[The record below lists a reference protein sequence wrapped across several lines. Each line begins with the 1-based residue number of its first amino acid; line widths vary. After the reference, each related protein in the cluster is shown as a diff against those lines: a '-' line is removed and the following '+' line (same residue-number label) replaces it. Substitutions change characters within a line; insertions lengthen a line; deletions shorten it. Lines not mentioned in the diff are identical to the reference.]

1 MSELQGPPSAEAAAE
16 PVQDDTF
23 TVLDLVLVLVRRRRL
38 IVATTGIAAV
48 VLLAYN
54 ILAMVID
61 PESRWNLLPTW
72 FTASVTVSIADDGPD
87 YGAGAATL
95 LSRIPDTG
103 GLADFAS
110 LLAPGTSTDASRA
123 QELLIG
129 REILDALARQ
139 QGFVTD
145 ASGNDDIVLARE
157 RLGENLDTEY
167 LFESDLLVISYDHY
181 YPDQAAAGLE
191 FAVQR
196 LREKMHALTIERV
209 RRRKIFLDERL
220 AEVRQDRTEAQD
232 ALTEFQQE
240 FGVINLAAQSES
252 AIENVTALKTELYRK
267 EVELHS
273 QIELLGENTAAV
285 VRLRSAVDKLRTLIR
300 EIEHGFVEF
309 QDSAIPLQ
317 ELPALGVRYLDLA
330 TELRLDRS
338 VPVVRPARPVSEP
351 PVETNAAEVGLAVCR
366 YLSTLATSGY
376 LSGCWMRSM
385 SKSTSRSGQWK
396 CPSRSSI
403 TLKTWSTEAC
413 RNHGNRSW
421 SRYNSV
427 SRHASHRPTGVSC
440 TTSTREVLTP
450 CTYYLLLSSLDDLL
464 DRSRLVGADAF
475 RHCGFDC
482 RVEPEFR
489 LEWSALQETERPQ
502 REPIPPC
509 HAKCRACR

>member
-48 VLLAYN
+48 VLLVYN
-54 ILAMVID
+54 ILAMAID
-61 PESRWNLLPTW
+61 PESPWNLLPTW

-145 ASGNDDIVLARE
+145 ASGNDDIARARE

-191 FAVQR
+191 FAVGR

-209 RRRKIFLDERL
+209 RRRKIFLEERL

-240 FGVINLAAQSES
+240 FGVINLAAQSEA
-252 AIENVTALKTELYRK
+252 AIENVTALKTELYLK

-285 VRLRSAVDKLRTLIR
+285 VRLRSAVDQLRTLIQ
-300 EIEHGFVEF
+300 EIEHGFIEF

-330 TELRLDRS
+330 TELSVHDTIYAFLRS
-338 VPVVRPARPVSEP
+338 QYESTRIEENAKESAFQIVEEVEVPLRKSRPSRA
-351 PVETNAAEVGLAVCR
+351 LVCIIG
-366 YLSTLATSGY
+366 TLAAFMASILAAFAVERFKRAESDPVQRRQLDEIRQEIG
-376 LSGCWMRSM
+376 LMR
-385 SKSTSRSGQWK
+385 K
-396 CPSRSSI
+396 
-403 TLKTWSTEAC
+403 KTGS
-413 RNHGNRSW
+413 
-421 SRYNSV
+421 
-427 SRHASHRPTGVSC
+427 PT
-440 TTSTREVLTP
+440 
-450 CTYYLLLSSLDDLL
+450 
-464 DRSRLVGADAF
+464 
-475 RHCGFDC
+475 
-482 RVEPEFR
+482 
-489 LEWSALQETERPQ
+489 
-502 REPIPPC
+502 
-509 HAKCRACR
+509 

>member
-145 ASGNDDIVLARE
+145 ASGNDDIARARE

-240 FGVINLAAQSES
+240 FGVINLAAQSEA
-252 AIENVTALKTELYRK
+252 AIQNVTALKTELYRK

-309 QDSAIPLQ
+309 QDSAIPLK

-330 TELRLDRS
+330 TELSVHDAIYAFLRS
-338 VPVVRPARPVSEP
+338 QYESTRIEENAKESAFQIVEEVEVPLRKSRPSRALICII
-351 PVETNAAEVGLAVCR
+351 G
-366 YLSTLATSGY
+366 TLAAFMASILAAFAVERFKRAEADPVQRRQLDEIRQEIG
-376 LSGCWMRSM
+376 LMR
-385 SKSTSRSGQWK
+385 K
-396 CPSRSSI
+396 
-403 TLKTWSTEAC
+403 KT
-413 RNHGNRSW
+413 GP
-421 SRYNSV
+421 
-427 SRHASHRPTGVSC
+427 PT
-440 TTSTREVLTP
+440 
-450 CTYYLLLSSLDDLL
+450 
-464 DRSRLVGADAF
+464 
-475 RHCGFDC
+475 
-482 RVEPEFR
+482 
-489 LEWSALQETERPQ
+489 
-502 REPIPPC
+502 
-509 HAKCRACR
+509 

>member
-1 MSELQGPPSAEAAAE
+1 MSELQGPPSAEPAAE
-16 PVQDDTF
+16 PIQDDTF
-23 TVLDLVLVLVRRRRL
+23 TVLDLVLVLVRRRRI

-48 VLLAYN
+48 VLLGYN
-54 ILAMVID
+54 ILASVMH
-61 PESRWNLLPTW
+61 PESRWNLLPNRY
-72 FTASVTVSIADDGPD
+72 TASVTVSIADDSPD

-139 QGFVTD
+139 QEFVTD
-145 ASGNDDIVLARE
+145 ASSNDDIALARE
-157 RLGENLDTEY
+157 RLGKNLDTEY

-196 LREKMHALTIERV
+196 LRAKMHALTIERV

-252 AIENVTALKTELYRK
+252 AIQNVTALKTELYRK
-267 EVELHS
+267 QVELHS

-285 VRLRSAVDKLRTLIR
+285 VRLRSAVDQLRTLIR

-330 TELRLDRS
+330 TELSVHDAIYAFLRS
-338 VPVVRPARPVSEP
+338 QYESTRIEENAKESAFQIVEEVEVPLRKSRPSRALICII
-351 PVETNAAEVGLAVCR
+351 G
-366 YLSTLATSGY
+366 TLAAFMASILAAFAVERFKRAESDPVQRRQLDEIRQEIG
-376 LSGCWMRSM
+376 LMR
-385 SKSTSRSGQWK
+385 K
-396 CPSRSSI
+396 
-403 TLKTWSTEAC
+403 KT
-413 RNHGNRSW
+413 GP
-421 SRYNSV
+421 
-427 SRHASHRPTGVSC
+427 PT
-440 TTSTREVLTP
+440 
-450 CTYYLLLSSLDDLL
+450 
-464 DRSRLVGADAF
+464 
-475 RHCGFDC
+475 
-482 RVEPEFR
+482 
-489 LEWSALQETERPQ
+489 
-502 REPIPPC
+502 
-509 HAKCRACR
+509 

>member
-145 ASGNDDIVLARE
+145 ASGNDDIVRARE

-232 ALTEFQQE
+232 TLTKFQQE

-252 AIENVTALKTELYRK
+252 AIQNVTALKTELYRK

-285 VRLRSAVDKLRTLIR
+285 VRLRSAVDQLRTLIR

-330 TELRLDRS
+330 TELSVHDTIYAFLRS
-338 VPVVRPARPVSEP
+338 QYESTRIEENAKESAFQIVEEVEVPLRKSRPSRALICII
-351 PVETNAAEVGLAVCR
+351 G
-366 YLSTLATSGY
+366 TLAAFMASILAAFAVERFKRAESDPVQRRQLDEIRQEIG
-376 LSGCWMRSM
+376 LMR
-385 SKSTSRSGQWK
+385 K
-396 CPSRSSI
+396 
-403 TLKTWSTEAC
+403 KT
-413 RNHGNRSW
+413 GP
-421 SRYNSV
+421 
-427 SRHASHRPTGVSC
+427 PT
-440 TTSTREVLTP
+440 
-450 CTYYLLLSSLDDLL
+450 
-464 DRSRLVGADAF
+464 
-475 RHCGFDC
+475 
-482 RVEPEFR
+482 
-489 LEWSALQETERPQ
+489 
-502 REPIPPC
+502 
-509 HAKCRACR
+509 

>member
-48 VLLAYN
+48 VLLVYN
-54 ILAMVID
+54 ILAMAID
-61 PESRWNLLPTW
+61 PESPWNLLPTW

-123 QELLIG
+123 QQLLIG

-139 QGFVTD
+139 QEFVTD
-145 ASGNDDIVLARE
+145 ASSNDDIALARE

-181 YPDQAAAGLE
+181 YPDQAAAGLK
-191 FAVQR
+191 FAVGR

-209 RRRKIFLDERL
+209 RRRKIFLEERL
-220 AEVRQDRTEAQD
+220 GEVRQDRTEAQD

-252 AIENVTALKTELYRK
+252 AIENVTALKTELYLK

-285 VRLRSAVDKLRTLIR
+285 VRLRSAVDQLRTLLR

-309 QDSAIPLQ
+309 QDSGIPLQ

-330 TELRLDRS
+330 TELSVHDTIYAFLRS
-338 VPVVRPARPVSEP
+338 QYESTRIEENARESAFQIVEEVEVPLRKSRPSRALICII
-351 PVETNAAEVGLAVCR
+351 G
-366 YLSTLATSGY
+366 TLAAFMASILAAFAVERFKRAESDPVQRRQLDEIRQEIG
-376 LSGCWMRSM
+376 LMR
-385 SKSTSRSGQWK
+385 KRTGSR
-396 CPSRSSI
+396 
-403 TLKTWSTEAC
+403 T
-413 RNHGNRSW
+413 
-421 SRYNSV
+421 
-427 SRHASHRPTGVSC
+427 
-440 TTSTREVLTP
+440 
-450 CTYYLLLSSLDDLL
+450 
-464 DRSRLVGADAF
+464 
-475 RHCGFDC
+475 
-482 RVEPEFR
+482 
-489 LEWSALQETERPQ
+489 
-502 REPIPPC
+502 
-509 HAKCRACR
+509 

>member
-54 ILAMVID
+54 ILAMAID
-61 PESRWNLLPTW
+61 PESPWNLLPTW

-145 ASGNDDIVLARE
+145 ASGNDDIVVARE

-191 FAVQR
+191 FAVAR

-209 RRRKIFLDERL
+209 RRRKIFLVERL
-220 AEVRQDRTEAQD
+220 DEVRQDRTEAQD

-252 AIENVTALKTELYRK
+252 AIQNVTALKTELYRK

-285 VRLRSAVDKLRTLIR
+285 VRLRSAVDQLRTLIR

-330 TELRLDRS
+330 TELSVHDTIYAFLRS
-338 VPVVRPARPVSEP
+338 QYESARIEENAKESAFQIVEEVEVPRRKSRPSRALICII
-351 PVETNAAEVGLAVCR
+351 G
-366 YLSTLATSGY
+366 TLATFMASILAAFAVERFKRAESDPVQRRQLDEIRREIG
-376 LSGCWMRSM
+376 LMR
-385 SKSTSRSGQWK
+385 K
-396 CPSRSSI
+396 
-403 TLKTWSTEAC
+403 KT
-413 RNHGNRSW
+413 GP
-421 SRYNSV
+421 
-427 SRHASHRPTGVSC
+427 PT
-440 TTSTREVLTP
+440 
-450 CTYYLLLSSLDDLL
+450 
-464 DRSRLVGADAF
+464 
-475 RHCGFDC
+475 
-482 RVEPEFR
+482 
-489 LEWSALQETERPQ
+489 
-502 REPIPPC
+502 
-509 HAKCRACR
+509 

>member
-1 MSELQGPPSAEAAAE
+1 MEPAAQ
-16 PVQDDTF
+16 P
-23 TVLDLVLVLVRRRRL
+23 
-38 IVATTGIAAV
+38 GI
-48 VLLAYN
+48 
-54 ILAMVID
+54 
-61 PESRWNLLPTW
+61 
-72 FTASVTVSIADDGPD
+72 TASVTVSIADDSPD

-139 QGFVTD
+139 QEFVTD
-145 ASGNDDIVLARE
+145 ASSNDDIARARE
-157 RLGENLDTEY
+157 RLGKNLDTEY

-196 LREKMHALTIERV
+196 LRAKMHALTIERV

-252 AIENVTALKTELYRK
+252 AIQNVTALKTELYRK

-285 VRLRSAVDKLRTLIR
+285 VRLRSAVDQLRTLIR

-330 TELRLDRS
+330 TELSVHDTIYAFLRS
-338 VPVVRPARPVSEP
+338 QYESTRIEENAKESAFQIVEEVEVPLRKSRPSRALICII
-351 PVETNAAEVGLAVCR
+351 G
-366 YLSTLATSGY
+366 TLAAFMASILAAFAVERFKRAESDPVQRRQLDEIRQEIG
-376 LSGCWMRSM
+376 LMR
-385 SKSTSRSGQWK
+385 K
-396 CPSRSSI
+396 
-403 TLKTWSTEAC
+403 KT
-413 RNHGNRSW
+413 GP
-421 SRYNSV
+421 
-427 SRHASHRPTGVSC
+427 PT
-440 TTSTREVLTP
+440 
-450 CTYYLLLSSLDDLL
+450 
-464 DRSRLVGADAF
+464 
-475 RHCGFDC
+475 
-482 RVEPEFR
+482 
-489 LEWSALQETERPQ
+489 
-502 REPIPPC
+502 
-509 HAKCRACR
+509 

>member
-54 ILAMVID
+54 ILASVMH
-61 PESRWNLLPTW
+61 PESPLNLLPTW

-139 QGFVTD
+139 QEFVTD
-145 ASGNDDIVLARE
+145 ASSNDDIALARE
-157 RLGENLDTEY
+157 RLGKNLDTEY

-196 LREKMHALTIERV
+196 LRAKMHALTIERV

-252 AIENVTALKTELYRK
+252 AIQNVTALKTELYRK

-285 VRLRSAVDKLRTLIR
+285 VRLRSAVDQLRTLIR

-330 TELRLDRS
+330 TELSVHDTIYAFLRS
-338 VPVVRPARPVSEP
+338 QYESTRIEENAKESAFQIVEEVEVPLRKSRPSRALICII
-351 PVETNAAEVGLAVCR
+351 G
-366 YLSTLATSGY
+366 TLAAFMASILAAFAVERFKRAESDPVQRRQLDEIRQEIG
-376 LSGCWMRSM
+376 LMR
-385 SKSTSRSGQWK
+385 K
-396 CPSRSSI
+396 
-403 TLKTWSTEAC
+403 KT
-413 RNHGNRSW
+413 GP
-421 SRYNSV
+421 
-427 SRHASHRPTGVSC
+427 PT
-440 TTSTREVLTP
+440 
-450 CTYYLLLSSLDDLL
+450 
-464 DRSRLVGADAF
+464 
-475 RHCGFDC
+475 
-482 RVEPEFR
+482 
-489 LEWSALQETERPQ
+489 
-502 REPIPPC
+502 
-509 HAKCRACR
+509 

>member
-48 VLLAYN
+48 VLLVYN
-54 ILAMVID
+54 ILAMAID
-61 PESRWNLLPTW
+61 PESPWNLLPTW

-145 ASGNDDIVLARE
+145 ASGNDDIALARA

-252 AIENVTALKTELYRK
+252 AIESVTALKTELYRK

-285 VRLRSAVDKLRTLIR
+285 VRLRSAVDQLRTLIR

-309 QDSAIPLQ
+309 PDSAIPLQ

-330 TELRLDRS
+330 TELSVHDTIYAFLRS
-338 VPVVRPARPVSEP
+338 QYESTRIEENAKESAFQIVEEVEVPLRKSRPSRALICII
-351 PVETNAAEVGLAVCR
+351 G
-366 YLSTLATSGY
+366 TLAAFMASILAAFAVERFKRAESDPVQRRQLDEIRQEIG
-376 LSGCWMRSM
+376 LMRKRTGS
-385 SKSTSRSGQWK
+385 
-396 CPSRSSI
+396 
-403 TLKTWSTEAC
+403 
-413 RNHGNRSW
+413 
-421 SRYNSV
+421 
-427 SRHASHRPTGVSC
+427 PT
-440 TTSTREVLTP
+440 
-450 CTYYLLLSSLDDLL
+450 
-464 DRSRLVGADAF
+464 
-475 RHCGFDC
+475 
-482 RVEPEFR
+482 
-489 LEWSALQETERPQ
+489 
-502 REPIPPC
+502 
-509 HAKCRACR
+509 

>member
-61 PESRWNLLPTW
+61 PESPWNLLPTW

-145 ASGNDDIVLARE
+145 ASGNDDIALARE

-209 RRRKIFLDERL
+209 RRRKIFLEERL
-220 AEVRQDRTEAQD
+220 GEVRQDRTEAQD
-232 ALTEFQQE
+232 VLTEFQQE
-240 FGVINLAAQSES
+240 FGVINLAAQSEA
-252 AIENVTALKTELYRK
+252 AIENVTALKTELYLK

-285 VRLRSAVDKLRTLIR
+285 VRLRSAVDQLRTLIR
-300 EIEHGFVEF
+300 EIEHGFIEF

-330 TELRLDRS
+330 TELSVHDTIYAFLRS
-338 VPVVRPARPVSEP
+338 QYESTRIEENAKESAFQIVEEVEVPLRKSRPSRA
-351 PVETNAAEVGLAVCR
+351 LVCIIG
-366 YLSTLATSGY
+366 TLAAFMASILAAFAVERFKRAESDPVQRRQLDEIRQEIG
-376 LSGCWMRSM
+376 LMR
-385 SKSTSRSGQWK
+385 K
-396 CPSRSSI
+396 
-403 TLKTWSTEAC
+403 KTGS
-413 RNHGNRSW
+413 
-421 SRYNSV
+421 
-427 SRHASHRPTGVSC
+427 PT
-440 TTSTREVLTP
+440 
-450 CTYYLLLSSLDDLL
+450 
-464 DRSRLVGADAF
+464 
-475 RHCGFDC
+475 
-482 RVEPEFR
+482 
-489 LEWSALQETERPQ
+489 
-502 REPIPPC
+502 
-509 HAKCRACR
+509 

>member
-61 PESRWNLLPTW
+61 PESPWNLLPTW
-72 FTASVTVSIADDGPD
+72 FTASVTVSIVDDGPD

-145 ASGNDDIVLARE
+145 ASGNDDIARARE

-191 FAVQR
+191 FAVER

-209 RRRKIFLDERL
+209 RRRKIFLEERL
-220 AEVRQDRTEAQD
+220 GEVRQDRTEAQD
-232 ALTEFQQE
+232 VLTEFQQE
-240 FGVINLAAQSES
+240 FGVINLAAQSEA
-252 AIENVTALKTELYRK
+252 AIENVTALKTELYLK

-285 VRLRSAVDKLRTLIR
+285 VRLRSAVDQLRTLIQ
-300 EIEHGFVEF
+300 EIEHGFIEF

-330 TELRLDRS
+330 TELSVHDTIYAFLRS
-338 VPVVRPARPVSEP
+338 QYESTRIEENAKESAFQIVEEVEVPLRKSRPSRA
-351 PVETNAAEVGLAVCR
+351 LVCIIG
-366 YLSTLATSGY
+366 TLAAFMASILAAFAVERFKRAESDPVQRRQLDEIRQEIG
-376 LSGCWMRSM
+376 LMR
-385 SKSTSRSGQWK
+385 KKTGSR
-396 CPSRSSI
+396 
-403 TLKTWSTEAC
+403 T
-413 RNHGNRSW
+413 
-421 SRYNSV
+421 
-427 SRHASHRPTGVSC
+427 
-440 TTSTREVLTP
+440 
-450 CTYYLLLSSLDDLL
+450 
-464 DRSRLVGADAF
+464 
-475 RHCGFDC
+475 
-482 RVEPEFR
+482 
-489 LEWSALQETERPQ
+489 
-502 REPIPPC
+502 
-509 HAKCRACR
+509 

>member
-145 ASGNDDIVLARE
+145 ASGNDDIALARE

-232 ALTEFQQE
+232 TLTKFQQE

-252 AIENVTALKTELYRK
+252 AIQNVTALKTELYRK

-285 VRLRSAVDKLRTLIR
+285 VRLRSAVDQLRTLIR

-330 TELRLDRS
+330 TELSVHDTIYAFLRS
-338 VPVVRPARPVSEP
+338 QYESTRIEENAKESAFQIVEEVEVPLRKSRPSRALICII
-351 PVETNAAEVGLAVCR
+351 G
-366 YLSTLATSGY
+366 TLAAFMASILAAFAVERFKRAESDPVQRRQLDEIRQEIG
-376 LSGCWMRSM
+376 LMR
-385 SKSTSRSGQWK
+385 KRTG
-396 CPSRSSI
+396 P
-403 TLKTWSTEAC
+403 
-413 RNHGNRSW
+413 
-421 SRYNSV
+421 
-427 SRHASHRPTGVSC
+427 PT
-440 TTSTREVLTP
+440 
-450 CTYYLLLSSLDDLL
+450 
-464 DRSRLVGADAF
+464 
-475 RHCGFDC
+475 
-482 RVEPEFR
+482 
-489 LEWSALQETERPQ
+489 
-502 REPIPPC
+502 
-509 HAKCRACR
+509 

>member
-1 MSELQGPPSAEAAAE
+1 MSELQGPPSAEPAAE
-16 PVQDDTF
+16 PVQDDSF

-145 ASGNDDIVLARE
+145 ASGNDDIARARE
-157 RLGENLDTEY
+157 RLGKNLDTEY

-196 LREKMHALTIERV
+196 LRAKMHALTIERV

-252 AIENVTALKTELYRK
+252 AIQNVTALKTELYRK
-267 EVELHS
+267 QVELHS

-285 VRLRSAVDKLRTLIR
+285 VRLRSAVDQLRTLIR

-330 TELRLDRS
+330 TELSVHDTIYAFLRS
-338 VPVVRPARPVSEP
+338 QYESTRIEENAKESAFQIVEEVEVPLRKSRPSRALICII
-351 PVETNAAEVGLAVCR
+351 G
-366 YLSTLATSGY
+366 TLAAFMASILAAFAVERFKRAESDPVQRRQLDEIRQEIG
-376 LSGCWMRSM
+376 LMR
-385 SKSTSRSGQWK
+385 K
-396 CPSRSSI
+396 
-403 TLKTWSTEAC
+403 KT
-413 RNHGNRSW
+413 GP
-421 SRYNSV
+421 
-427 SRHASHRPTGVSC
+427 PT
-440 TTSTREVLTP
+440 
-450 CTYYLLLSSLDDLL
+450 
-464 DRSRLVGADAF
+464 
-475 RHCGFDC
+475 
-482 RVEPEFR
+482 
-489 LEWSALQETERPQ
+489 
-502 REPIPPC
+502 
-509 HAKCRACR
+509 

>member
-1 MSELQGPPSAEAAAE
+1 MSELQGPPSAEPAAE

-110 LLAPGTSTDASRA
+110 LLAPGTGTDASRA

-145 ASGNDDIVLARE
+145 ASGNDDIVRARA

-220 AEVRQDRTEAQD
+220 GEVRQDRTEAQD

-252 AIENVTALKTELYRK
+252 AIQNVTALKTELYRK

-285 VRLRSAVDKLRTLIR
+285 VRLRSAVDQLRTLIR

-330 TELRLDRS
+330 TELSVHDTIYAFLRS
-338 VPVVRPARPVSEP
+338 QYESTRIEENAKESAFQIVEEVEVPLRKSRPSRALICII
-351 PVETNAAEVGLAVCR
+351 G
-366 YLSTLATSGY
+366 TLAAFMASILAAFAVERFKRAESDPVQRRQLDEIRQEIG
-376 LSGCWMRSM
+376 LMR
-385 SKSTSRSGQWK
+385 KRTG
-396 CPSRSSI
+396 P
-403 TLKTWSTEAC
+403 
-413 RNHGNRSW
+413 
-421 SRYNSV
+421 
-427 SRHASHRPTGVSC
+427 PT
-440 TTSTREVLTP
+440 
-450 CTYYLLLSSLDDLL
+450 
-464 DRSRLVGADAF
+464 
-475 RHCGFDC
+475 
-482 RVEPEFR
+482 
-489 LEWSALQETERPQ
+489 
-502 REPIPPC
+502 
-509 HAKCRACR
+509 

>member
-1 MSELQGPPSAEAAAE
+1 MSELQGPPSAEPAAE

-48 VLLAYN
+48 VLLGYN

-145 ASGNDDIVLARE
+145 ASGNDDIARARE
-157 RLGENLDTEY
+157 RLGKNLDTEY

-196 LREKMHALTIERV
+196 LRAKMHALTIERV

-252 AIENVTALKTELYRK
+252 AIQNVTALKTELYRK
-267 EVELHS
+267 QVELHS

-285 VRLRSAVDKLRTLIR
+285 VRLRSAVDQLRTLIR

-330 TELRLDRS
+330 TELSVHDTIYAFLRS
-338 VPVVRPARPVSEP
+338 QYESTRIEENAKESAFQIVEEVEVPLRKSRPSRALICII
-351 PVETNAAEVGLAVCR
+351 G
-366 YLSTLATSGY
+366 TLAAFMASILAAFAVERFKRAESDPVQRRQLDEIRQEIG
-376 LSGCWMRSM
+376 LMR
-385 SKSTSRSGQWK
+385 KRTG
-396 CPSRSSI
+396 P
-403 TLKTWSTEAC
+403 
-413 RNHGNRSW
+413 
-421 SRYNSV
+421 
-427 SRHASHRPTGVSC
+427 PT
-440 TTSTREVLTP
+440 
-450 CTYYLLLSSLDDLL
+450 
-464 DRSRLVGADAF
+464 
-475 RHCGFDC
+475 
-482 RVEPEFR
+482 
-489 LEWSALQETERPQ
+489 
-502 REPIPPC
+502 
-509 HAKCRACR
+509 

>member
-1 MSELQGPPSAEAAAE
+1 MSELQGPPSAEPAAE
-16 PVQDDTF
+16 PVQDDSF

-48 VLLAYN
+48 VLLGYN

-139 QGFVTD
+139 QEFVTD
-145 ASGNDDIVLARE
+145 ASGNDDIARARE
-157 RLGENLDTEY
+157 RLGKNLDTEY

-196 LREKMHALTIERV
+196 LRAKMHALTIERV

-252 AIENVTALKTELYRK
+252 AIQNVTALKTELYRK
-267 EVELHS
+267 QVELHS

-285 VRLRSAVDKLRTLIR
+285 VRLRSAVDQLRTLIR

-330 TELRLDRS
+330 TELSVHDTIYAFLRS
-338 VPVVRPARPVSEP
+338 QYESTRIEENAKESAFQIVEEVEVPLRKSRPSRALICII
-351 PVETNAAEVGLAVCR
+351 G
-366 YLSTLATSGY
+366 TLAAFMASILAAFAVERFKRAESDPVQRRQLDEIRQEIG
-376 LSGCWMRSM
+376 LMR
-385 SKSTSRSGQWK
+385 KRTG
-396 CPSRSSI
+396 P
-403 TLKTWSTEAC
+403 
-413 RNHGNRSW
+413 
-421 SRYNSV
+421 
-427 SRHASHRPTGVSC
+427 PT
-440 TTSTREVLTP
+440 
-450 CTYYLLLSSLDDLL
+450 
-464 DRSRLVGADAF
+464 
-475 RHCGFDC
+475 
-482 RVEPEFR
+482 
-489 LEWSALQETERPQ
+489 
-502 REPIPPC
+502 
-509 HAKCRACR
+509 

>member
-54 ILAMVID
+54 ILAMAID

-145 ASGNDDIVLARE
+145 ASGNDDIVVARE

-191 FAVQR
+191 FAVAR

-209 RRRKIFLDERL
+209 RRRKIFLVERL
-220 AEVRQDRTEAQD
+220 DEVRQDRTEAQD

-252 AIENVTALKTELYRK
+252 AIQNVTALKTELYRK

-285 VRLRSAVDKLRTLIR
+285 VRLRSAVDQLRTLIR

-330 TELRLDRS
+330 TELSVHDTIYAFLRS
-338 VPVVRPARPVSEP
+338 QYESTRIEENAKESAFQIVEEVEVPLRKSRPSRALICII
-351 PVETNAAEVGLAVCR
+351 G
-366 YLSTLATSGY
+366 TLAAFMASILAAFAVERFKRAESDPVQRRQLDEIRQEIG
-376 LSGCWMRSM
+376 LMR
-385 SKSTSRSGQWK
+385 K
-396 CPSRSSI
+396 
-403 TLKTWSTEAC
+403 KT
-413 RNHGNRSW
+413 GP
-421 SRYNSV
+421 
-427 SRHASHRPTGVSC
+427 PT
-440 TTSTREVLTP
+440 
-450 CTYYLLLSSLDDLL
+450 
-464 DRSRLVGADAF
+464 
-475 RHCGFDC
+475 
-482 RVEPEFR
+482 
-489 LEWSALQETERPQ
+489 
-502 REPIPPC
+502 
-509 HAKCRACR
+509 

>member
-16 PVQDDTF
+16 PIQDDTF

-54 ILAMVID
+54 ILASVID
-61 PESRWNLLPTW
+61 PESPLNLLPTW

-139 QGFVTD
+139 QEFVTD
-145 ASGNDDIVLARE
+145 ASSNDDIALARE
-157 RLGENLDTEY
+157 RLGKNLDTEY

-196 LREKMHALTIERV
+196 LRAKMHALTIERV

-220 AEVRQDRTEAQD
+220 GEVRQDRTEAQD

-252 AIENVTALKTELYRK
+252 AIQNVTALKTELYRK
-267 EVELHS
+267 QVELHS

-285 VRLRSAVDKLRTLIR
+285 VRLRSAVDQLRTLIR
-300 EIEHGFVEF
+300 EIEHGFIEF

-330 TELRLDRS
+330 TELSVHDTIYAFLRS
-338 VPVVRPARPVSEP
+338 QYESTRIEENAKESAFQIVEEVEVPLRKSRPSRALICII
-351 PVETNAAEVGLAVCR
+351 G
-366 YLSTLATSGY
+366 TLAAFMASILAAFAVERFKRAESDPVQRRQLDEIRQEIGF
-376 LSGCWMRSM
+376 MR
-385 SKSTSRSGQWK
+385 KRTGSR
-396 CPSRSSI
+396 
-403 TLKTWSTEAC
+403 T
-413 RNHGNRSW
+413 
-421 SRYNSV
+421 
-427 SRHASHRPTGVSC
+427 
-440 TTSTREVLTP
+440 
-450 CTYYLLLSSLDDLL
+450 
-464 DRSRLVGADAF
+464 
-475 RHCGFDC
+475 
-482 RVEPEFR
+482 
-489 LEWSALQETERPQ
+489 
-502 REPIPPC
+502 
-509 HAKCRACR
+509 

>member
-23 TVLDLVLVLVRRRRL
+23 TVLDLVLVLVRRRRI

-54 ILAMVID
+54 ILASVID
-61 PESRWNLLPTW
+61 PESPLNLLPTW

-139 QGFVTD
+139 QEFVTD
-145 ASGNDDIVLARE
+145 ASSNDDIALARE
-157 RLGENLDTEY
+157 RLGKNLDTEY

-196 LREKMHALTIERV
+196 LRAKMHALTIERV

-252 AIENVTALKTELYRK
+252 AIQNVTALKTELYRK
-267 EVELHS
+267 QVELHS

-285 VRLRSAVDKLRTLIR
+285 VRLRSAVDQLRTLIR
-300 EIEHGFVEF
+300 EIEHGFIEF

-330 TELRLDRS
+330 TELSVHDTIYAFLRS
-338 VPVVRPARPVSEP
+338 QYESTRIEENAKESAFQIVEEVEVPLRKSRPSRALICII
-351 PVETNAAEVGLAVCR
+351 G
-366 YLSTLATSGY
+366 TLAAFMASILAAFAVERFKRAESDPVQRRQLDEIRQEIGF
-376 LSGCWMRSM
+376 MR
-385 SKSTSRSGQWK
+385 KRTGSR
-396 CPSRSSI
+396 
-403 TLKTWSTEAC
+403 T
-413 RNHGNRSW
+413 
-421 SRYNSV
+421 
-427 SRHASHRPTGVSC
+427 
-440 TTSTREVLTP
+440 
-450 CTYYLLLSSLDDLL
+450 
-464 DRSRLVGADAF
+464 
-475 RHCGFDC
+475 
-482 RVEPEFR
+482 
-489 LEWSALQETERPQ
+489 
-502 REPIPPC
+502 
-509 HAKCRACR
+509 

>member
-54 ILAMVID
+54 ILASVMH
-61 PESRWNLLPTW
+61 PESPLNLLPTW

-139 QGFVTD
+139 QEFVTD
-145 ASGNDDIVLARE
+145 ASSNDDIALARE
-157 RLGENLDTEY
+157 RLGKNLDTEY

-196 LREKMHALTIERV
+196 LRAKMHALTIERV

-252 AIENVTALKTELYRK
+252 AIQNVTALKTELYRK
-267 EVELHS
+267 QVELHS

-285 VRLRSAVDKLRTLIR
+285 VRLRSAVDQLRTLIR

-330 TELRLDRS
+330 TELSVHDTIYAFLRS
-338 VPVVRPARPVSEP
+338 QYESTRIEENAKESAFQIVEEVEVPLRKSRPSRALICII
-351 PVETNAAEVGLAVCR
+351 G
-366 YLSTLATSGY
+366 TLAAFMASILAAFAVERFKRAESDPVQRRQLDEIRQEIG
-376 LSGCWMRSM
+376 LMR
-385 SKSTSRSGQWK
+385 K
-396 CPSRSSI
+396 
-403 TLKTWSTEAC
+403 KT
-413 RNHGNRSW
+413 GP
-421 SRYNSV
+421 
-427 SRHASHRPTGVSC
+427 PT
-440 TTSTREVLTP
+440 
-450 CTYYLLLSSLDDLL
+450 
-464 DRSRLVGADAF
+464 
-475 RHCGFDC
+475 
-482 RVEPEFR
+482 
-489 LEWSALQETERPQ
+489 
-502 REPIPPC
+502 
-509 HAKCRACR
+509 

>member
-145 ASGNDDIVLARE
+145 ASGNDDIARARE
-157 RLGENLDTEY
+157 RLGKNLDTEY

-196 LREKMHALTIERV
+196 LRAKMHALTIERV

-252 AIENVTALKTELYRK
+252 AIQNVTALKTELYRK
-267 EVELHS
+267 QVELHS

-285 VRLRSAVDKLRTLIR
+285 VRLRSAVDQLRTLIR
-300 EIEHGFVEF
+300 EIEHGFIEF

-330 TELRLDRS
+330 TELSVHDTIYAFLRS
-338 VPVVRPARPVSEP
+338 QYESTRIEENAKESAFQIVEEVEVPLRKSRPSRALICII
-351 PVETNAAEVGLAVCR
+351 G
-366 YLSTLATSGY
+366 TLAAFMASILAAFAVERFKRAESDPVQRRQLDEIRQEIGF
-376 LSGCWMRSM
+376 MR
-385 SKSTSRSGQWK
+385 KRTGSR
-396 CPSRSSI
+396 
-403 TLKTWSTEAC
+403 T
-413 RNHGNRSW
+413 
-421 SRYNSV
+421 
-427 SRHASHRPTGVSC
+427 
-440 TTSTREVLTP
+440 
-450 CTYYLLLSSLDDLL
+450 
-464 DRSRLVGADAF
+464 
-475 RHCGFDC
+475 
-482 RVEPEFR
+482 
-489 LEWSALQETERPQ
+489 
-502 REPIPPC
+502 
-509 HAKCRACR
+509 